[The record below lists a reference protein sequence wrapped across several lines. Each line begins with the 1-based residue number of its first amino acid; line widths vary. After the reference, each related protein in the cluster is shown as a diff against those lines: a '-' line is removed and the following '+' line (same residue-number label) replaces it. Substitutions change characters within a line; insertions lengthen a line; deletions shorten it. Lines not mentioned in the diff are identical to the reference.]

1 MTTLSGTRPSGV
13 QIAPW
18 VPADEI
24 LAASSV
30 LSSGFRTIWVPDQ
43 MLARNSHVLMSAIA
57 AGRHVGVA
65 SGVTIPLSRNP
76 IDIAA
81 AMATIAELVAPGYAV
96 QMGVGTGGSLV
107 TSMFTRRSVLTL
119 LRESIGLIRRLWAG
133 EIVLLRDYPSLS
145 ERLGWR
151 DDAIARL
158 SFPLTRDIP
167 ILMAI
172 GGPKSRAL
180 AEDLADGLI
189 CTSTYP
195 AVSYAALE
203 AGDHETVGDVV
214 ALARRRAAAGR
225 PFRLLYG
232 LNCCVSN
239 DGAAAREFGRRQA
252 AIVAGNPVLWPDLE
266 RAGFDMESAAMV
278 RAALRGGRPL
288 PEAAQYVSDD
298 LLDGLIVSGTP
309 EACAARLETLASLIH
324 SVGFDDFYI
333 GSPLGPDIAEA
344 SRLLVDKVLPAV
356 WPQELGR

>member
-1 MTTLSGTRPSGV
+1 MTTLSGIRPSGV

-18 VPADEI
+18 VSADEI
-24 LAASSV
+24 LTASSV
-30 LSSGFRTIWVPDQ
+30 LSSGFSTIWVPDQ

-81 AMATIAELVAPGYAV
+81 AMATIAELVAPGHTV
-96 QMGVGTGGSLV
+96 QMGIGTGGSLV
-107 TSMFTRRSVLTL
+107 SSMFTKRSVLAL
-119 LRESIGLIRRLWAG
+119 LRECIGLIRRLWAG
-133 EIVLLRDYPSLS
+133 EIVLLRDYPLLS

-151 DDAIARL
+151 DDAIAQL
-158 SFPLTRDIP
+158 TFTLTREIP

-203 AGDHETVGDVV
+203 AGDHETVRDVV
-214 ALARRRAAAGR
+214 ALARRTREVR

-239 DGAAAREFGRRQA
+239 DGAAAREFARRQA

-278 RAALRGGRPL
+278 RTALRGGKPL
-288 PEAAQYVSDD
+288 PEAAQYVSND

-309 EACAARLETLASLIH
+309 EACAERLGALAQLIQSL
-324 SVGFDDFYI
+324 GFDDFYL
-333 GSPLGPDIAEA
+333 GSPLGPDIGEA
-344 SRLLVDKVLPAV
+344 ARLLVDKVLPAV